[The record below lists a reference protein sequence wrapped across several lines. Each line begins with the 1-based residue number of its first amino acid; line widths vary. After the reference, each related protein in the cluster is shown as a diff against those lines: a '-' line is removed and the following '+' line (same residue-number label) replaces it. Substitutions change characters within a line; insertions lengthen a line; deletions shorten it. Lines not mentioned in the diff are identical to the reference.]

1 MQKTG
6 NNIDIMMEYAKIR
19 LNWYNDPDHSQI
31 RYFNESL
38 QCLKSIVLLM
48 EDYKSKNIDCLDSA

>member
-1 MQKTG
+1 MQKIG
-6 NNIDIMMEYAKIR
+6 NNIDIMIDYAKIR

-38 QCLKSIVLLM
+38 ECLQSIVLLM